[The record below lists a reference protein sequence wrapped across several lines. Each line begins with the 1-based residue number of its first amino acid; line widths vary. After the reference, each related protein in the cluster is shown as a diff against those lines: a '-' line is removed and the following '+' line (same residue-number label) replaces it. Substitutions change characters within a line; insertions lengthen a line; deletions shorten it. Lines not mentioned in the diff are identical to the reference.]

1 MFTICS
7 PMKTQAALAN
17 NSADDVV
24 CRLRT
29 VAHELLDIQLADLKR
44 IAEIGMEI
52 IEGLGLSAYV
62 AEAFAPT
69 TQRTAPSPAAE
80 PTPERARKDA
90 IAGVLTDIVH
100 DAAGDNQERLERLI
114 HEAGERLNE
123 TDRFAD
129 ILARPM
135 SEVVAHVCA
144 ELGLDPDWTRLSRQA
159 WAVEEADSG
168 VVGEALAALDPQPK
182 TPPLTPAKA
191 GAQAESQEWRSGP
204 VAAAARLSDIPLG
217 PRPSPG

>member
-1 MFTICS
+1 MVLAFARASRAVRLTFALQTDLVE
-7 PMKTQAALAN
+7 KLRRAEAAG
-17 NSADDVV
+17 S
-24 CRLRT
+24 
-29 VAHELLDIQLADLKR
+29 
-44 IAEIGMEI
+44 
-52 IEGLGLSAYV
+52 LSAYV